1 MTADAPLN
9 ISDIFIT
16 LDNRI
21 DGHGEVVDAVGND
34 VWRRAT
40 RYILQERQTWDL
52 VKVVTVLQF
61 QPLRYNNVSH
71 VDQKKLEIYIYLPNS
86 GRNGSMKK

>member
-1 MTADAPLN
+1 MYDRNGNFCNVELIPLN
-9 ISDIFIT
+9 C
-16 LDNRI
+16 I

-71 VDQKKLEIYIYLPNS
+71 VAQKN
-86 GRNGSMKK
+86 